1 MIESV
6 KRSPEAA
13 GSRVGDH
20 EQGGGPGKDAAEA
33 LTEGLGVKRRKAFVE
48 DDEVGVMQ
56 ECSGDVETAPL
67 TVRQL
72 PACLADHLQHLSWH
86 PVKQISEAELAA
98 NGVSLSHIVQLWRP
112 APAHQQI
119 EGEGA
124 GEDMV
129 LMELRCSYYPPPPA
143 LGPER
148 LSV

>member
-6 KRSPEAA
+6 KRSPESA

-20 EQGGGPGKDAAEA
+20 EQGGGPGKDATEA

-72 PACLADHLQHLSWH
+72 PACLADHLHHPGWH
-86 PVKQISEAELAA
+86 PVEQIPEAELTA
-98 NGVSLSHIVQLWRP
+98 NGVSLLHIVRVRRP

-119 EGEGA
+119 EGEGF

-129 LMELRCSYYPPPPA
+129 LMELWCGYHPPPPA

-148 LSV
+148 LPV